1 MPVAEE
7 HSLPHLDTALRVG
20 FVLPGMGSVYEGM
33 GADLYTAVPKFRAV
47 VDECAPVIEAVL
59 GFDITEWFTRARRPS
74 HHREDTSAPAGLPG
88 TAEADGADQDS
99 AALPE
104 RVAHPMLFVFE
115 YAMACTLMEH
125 GVQPGALLGHS
136 LGEIVAAC
144 VAGVFDLADGL
155 EFACRRLELMSELPP
170 GAMLAVRA
178 PESVAA
184 RYTGD
189 QVFVAAVNSPNDCV
203 LSGTVD
209 ATAAARSRIERDGG
223 IARLLPI
230 EHPAHTPLLLPAAS
244 GVRRYLRWMALR
256 PPRIPLVSSV
266 TGTWIDAHMW
276 QDPEYWAR
284 QLTATVRF
292 AAAARVL
299 AAATALVVRVG
310 PGKLGAWLEW
320 SAAPGGKV
328 EVIGT
333 VRDRH
338 DDSDDVSV
346 LEAALRRLGMSHS
359 LA

>member
-1 MPVAEE
+1 MAEE
-7 HSLPHLDTALRVG
+7 HHLPHFGAALSVG
-20 FVLPGMGSVYEGM
+20 FVMPGMGSVYEGM
-33 GADLYTAVPKFRAV
+33 GADLYAAVPRFRAA
-47 VDECAPVIEAVL
+47 VDECAPVIEAMF
-59 GFDITEWFTRARRPS
+59 GFDATEWFTRDRRPS
-74 HHREDTSAPAGLPG
+74 HHREDTPAPSGPRG
-88 TAEADGADQDS
+88 TAEADVANRDS
-99 AALPE
+99 APLPE
-104 RVAHPMLFVFE
+104 RVAHPMLFVLE
-115 YAMACTLMEH
+115 YAMACTLMEY
-125 GVQPGALLGHS
+125 GVQPMVLLGHS
-136 LGEIVAAC
+136 LGEIAAAC

-209 ATAAARSRIERDGG
+209 AIATARSRIEKDGG

-256 PPRIPLVSSV
+256 SPRIPLISSV
-266 TGTWIDAHMW
+266 TGNWIDAHIW

-292 AAAARVL
+292 ADAARVL
-299 AAATALVVRVG
+299 ADATALVVRVG

-320 SAAPGGKV
+320 SAGPGRKV

-346 LEAALRRLGMSHS
+346 FEAALRRLGMRSS